1 MKCVIAFL
9 LLSAEDPENKDRLI
23 VTHSETNQ
31 PSYGVYELTNR
42 RNFPDPTLINQSGVI
57 WNPTIKH
64 GTNIMSYCSDSLQS
78 HAIVDIITSGM
89 TDITSRAHL
98 HWKENSIAER
108 DCLKLL
114 NFVNGREENIDDNKM
129 SKFPS
134 KMKSKCTNQVIL
146 NLAFSGIIAV
156 DGDYRKYAPPKA
168 DQPVIV
174 TMDKPMEL
182 RSLLLNGEL
191 IKGTKTTFGLEALA
205 WYQGHL
211 HLFKRNRNGNAWLPV
226 TTIGQ
231 ENYNGWLISKFINA
245 NFPEIFNSWKDY
257 YRNCFIYEGILGK
270 LSRRERRKSHYTY
283 FEWIDT
289 QSGSPYDRRR
299 RFNGLLDICHSNT
312 NRDFFSVYNYDSYS
326 NHFDGTFDNHSYN
339 HDYVDENTAKEYKQS
354 IYEDLKKLL
363 PSKLVTSIASG
374 ITMAM

>member
-1 MKCVIAFL
+1 MQCVIAFL
-9 LLSAEDPENKDRLI
+9 LLSAKDPENTDRLV
-23 VTHSETNQ
+23 VTHFETNQ
-31 PSYGVYELTNR
+31 PSYGVYELTNG

-57 WNPTIKH
+57 WNPTIKY
-64 GTNIMSYCSDSLQS
+64 GTNIMSYCSNSLQS

-98 HWKENSIAER
+98 HWNENSTAER

-168 DQPVIV
+168 DQPVVV
-174 TMDKPMEL
+174 TMDKAMEL

-191 IKGTKTTFGLEALA
+191 IKGTKTTFGQEALA

-211 HLFKRNRNGNAWLPV
+211 HLFKRNRNGKAWLPV

-231 ENYNGWLISKFINA
+231 ENYNSWLIAKFINA
-245 NFPEIFNSWKDY
+245 NFPDIFNTWNNY
-257 YRNCFIYEGILGK
+257 YRSCVIYKDILRK
-270 LSRRERRKSHYTY
+270 LSRRENRKNPHNY
-283 FEWIDT
+283 FNLGDDPFKS
-289 QSGSPYDRRR
+289 QNDPYLRYKH
-299 RFNGLLDICHSNT
+299 LMDICHT
-312 NRDFFSVYNYDSYS
+312 DTDIYFFRVYNYHSYS
-326 NHFDGTFDNHSYN
+326 DNYDGIFDDHSY
-339 HDYVDENTAKEYKQS
+339 HYKTIDENYAKEYKQS
-354 IYEDLKKLL
+354 IYDELKKLL

>member
-9 LLSAEDPENKDRLI
+9 LLSAKDPENTDRLV
-23 VTHSETNQ
+23 VTHFETNQ
-31 PSYGVYELTNR
+31 PSYGVYELTNG

-98 HWKENSIAER
+98 HWNENSIAER

-168 DQPVIV
+168 DQPVVV
-174 TMDKPMEL
+174 TMDQPMKL

-191 IKGTKTTFGLEALA
+191 IKGTKTAFGQEALA

-226 TTIGQ
+226 TTIGH

-257 YRNCFIYEGILGK
+257 YRNCFKYKEMLIK
-270 LSRRERRKSHYTY
+270 LSQRENSKSRHTY
-283 FEWIDT
+283 FQWTDNQPGT
-289 QSGSPYDRRR
+289 QDDRYRQL
-299 RFNGLLDICHSNT
+299 NDLLDICHPNT
-312 NRDFFSVYNYDSYS
+312 KRDFFSLYNYHFNS
-326 NHFDGTFDNHSYN
+326 NHYDGTFDNNSYN

-374 ITMAM
+374 ITMAI